1 MTIGGGKVV
10 GQLGQGG
17 QVGVLVGGML
27 GQVDGVVVGHD

>member
-1 MTIGGGKVV
+1 MV